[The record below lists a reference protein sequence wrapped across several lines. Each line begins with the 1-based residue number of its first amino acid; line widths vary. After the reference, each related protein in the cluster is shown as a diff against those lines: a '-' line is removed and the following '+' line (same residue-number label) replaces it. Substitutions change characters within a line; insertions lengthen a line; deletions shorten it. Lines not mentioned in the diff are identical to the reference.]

1 MKPSLLVLAFLAAI
15 AARPA
20 AAQDD
25 LQGLPLKEIPPAAGA
40 ADYMAVV
47 ISGDGGWIGPA
58 PAVAHRFA
66 EAGAPVVGWN
76 AMSYFLHRR
85 TADELGTDMQRVLR
99 HYLAAW
105 GKSKVV
111 LVGYSRGADV
121 LPFMVSR
128 LPADLRSRV
137 ELVGLLGPSHTV
149 DFKLHLSDLFGNSG
163 AKTALP
169 LLPEVARLRG
179 LRLVCV
185 YGSDETDSICPELDR
200 STATI
205 IERNGGHHLGGDF
218 RGIAGLLLDDLA
230 ASSGP
235 HAPG

>member
-1 MKPSLLVLAFLAAI
+1 MRLSILAVALLAA

-20 AAQDD
+20 CAQEDV
-25 LQGLPLKEIPPAAGA
+25 QGLPLKEIPAETGA

-85 TADELGTDMQRVLR
+85 TADELGSDLQRVLR

-128 LPADLRSRV
+128 LPDDLRSRV
-137 ELVGLLGPSHTV
+137 ELVGQLGPSHTV
-149 DFKLHLSDLFGNSG
+149 DFKLHFSDLFGNSA

-185 YGSDETDSICPELDR
+185 YGSDESDSICPELDR
-200 STATI
+200 STATV

-218 RGIAGLLLDDLA
+218 RGIAGLLLEDLA
-230 ASSGP
+230 AASGP
-235 HAPG
+235 HPTG